1 MNNIKLISSVVAIAI
16 GLSACQTNKESITA
30 NPQIVYQTNTVSKQ
44 IEQIPEWYLNIPSA
58 DDTIYS
64 SGSARAPDLQLAV
77 DIAIMNAKTTLAD
90 RINGKLDSMTKSFVA
105 KIGSDD
111 LDTSVLNEIEKTSK
125 NVIAS
130 VDVAGYKIK
139 DMEVYPAGTQYR
151 SFVLLEYSDEEA
163 IKILMNRMRKDRA
176 VYAKLRSNNAFKE
189 LERSVDKSLNQDEV
203 QSLSNIEKELD
214 DLGDNN
220 NRYIKTVPSIG
231 PDQWMT
237 E

>member
-16 GLSACQTNKESITA
+16 GLGACQTNKESITS

-77 DIAIMNAKTTLAD
+77 DIAVMNAKSTLAD

-105 KIGSDD
+105 KIGSND
-111 LDTSVLNEIEKTSK
+111 LDTSVLNEIEKVSK

-130 VDVAGYKIK
+130 VDVAGYIIDKS
-139 DMEVYPAGTQYR
+139 DVTQEGTQYR
-151 SFVLLEYSDEEA
+151 AYVLLAYNNEEA
-163 IKILMNRMRKDRA
+163 TKVLMNRMKRDKMIYSRI
-176 VYAKLRSNNAFKE
+176 RSTEAWKE
-189 LERSVDKSLNQDEV
+189 LENEVDKSKDEDEAKSMENV
-203 QSLSNIEKELD
+203 ERLIDENDS
-214 DLGDNN
+214 
-220 NRYIKTVPSIG
+220 SI
-231 PDQWMT
+231 
-237 E
+237 

>member
-1 MNNIKLISSVVAIAI
+1 MGVKVNMNNIKLISSAVAIAI

-105 KIGSDD
+105 KIGATD

-130 VDVAGYKIK
+130 VDVAGYVVDKSDITQ
-139 DMEVYPAGTQYR
+139 EGAQYR
-151 SFVLLEYSDEEA
+151 AYVLLAYNSEEA
-163 IKILMNRMRKDRA
+163 TKIMMNRMKRDRMI
-176 VYAKLRSNNAFKE
+176 YSRIRSTEAWKE
-189 LERSVDKSLNQDEV
+189 LENEVNKSKEEDEAKSMENV
-203 QSLSNIEKELD
+203 ERLIDENS
-214 DLGDNN
+214 
-220 NRYIKTVPSIG
+220 PSI
-231 PDQWMT
+231 
-237 E
+237 

>member
-1 MNNIKLISSVVAIAI
+1 MGVKVNMNNIKLISSVVAIAI

-77 DIAIMNAKTTLAD
+77 DIAVMNAKTTLAD

-105 KIGSDD
+105 KIGSND
-111 LDTSVLNEIEKTSK
+111 LDTSVLNEIEKVSK

-130 VDVAGYKIK
+130 VDVAGYIIDKS
-139 DMEVYPAGTQYR
+139 DVTQEGTQYR
-151 SFVLLEYSDEEA
+151 AYVLLAYNSEEA
-163 IKILMNRMRKDRA
+163 TKIMMNRMKRDRMI
-176 VYAKLRSNNAFKE
+176 YSRIRSTEAWKE
-189 LERSVDKSLNQDEV
+189 LEDEV
-203 QSLSNIEKELD
+203 NKSKEEDEAKSMENVERLID
-214 DLGDNN
+214 ENS
-220 NRYIKTVPSIG
+220 PSI
-231 PDQWMT
+231 
-237 E
+237 

>member
-1 MNNIKLISSVVAIAI
+1 MGVKVNMNNIKLISSAVAIAI

-77 DIAIMNAKTTLAD
+77 DIAVMNAKSTLAD

-105 KIGSDD
+105 KIGSND

-125 NVIAS
+125 NIVAS
-130 VDVAGYKIK
+130 VDVAGYVVDKSDITQ
-139 DMEVYPAGTQYR
+139 EGTQYR
-151 SFVLLEYSDEEA
+151 AYVLLAYNSEEA
-163 IKILMNRMRKDRA
+163 TKIMMNRMKRDRMI
-176 VYAKLRSNNAFKE
+176 YSRIRSTEAWKE
-189 LERSVDKSLNQDEV
+189 LENEVNKSKDEDEAKSMENV
-203 QSLSNIEKELD
+203 ERLIDENDS
-214 DLGDNN
+214 
-220 NRYIKTVPSIG
+220 SI
-231 PDQWMT
+231 
-237 E
+237 

>member
-1 MNNIKLISSVVAIAI
+1 MGVKVNMNNIKLISSVVAIAI
-16 GLSACQTNKESITA
+16 GLGACQTNKESITS

-105 KIGSDD
+105 KIGSSD
-111 LDTSVLNEIEKTSK
+111 LDTSVLNEIEKVSK

-130 VDVAGYKIK
+130 VDVAGYIIDKS
-139 DMEVYPAGTQYR
+139 DVTQEGTQYR
-151 SFVLLEYSDEEA
+151 AYVLLAYNNEEA
-163 IKILMNRMRKDRA
+163 TKVLMNRMKRDKMIYSRI
-176 VYAKLRSNNAFKE
+176 RSTEAWKE
-189 LERSVDKSLNQDEV
+189 LENEVNKSKDEDEAKSMENV
-203 QSLSNIEKELD
+203 ERLIDENDS
-214 DLGDNN
+214 
-220 NRYIKTVPSIG
+220 SI
-231 PDQWMT
+231 
-237 E
+237 

>member
-1 MNNIKLISSVVAIAI
+1 MNMNNIKLISSVVAIAI

-30 NPQIVYQTNTVSKQ
+30 NPQIVYQTNTVSQQ

-130 VDVAGYKIK
+130 VDVAGYVVDKSDITQ
-139 DMEVYPAGTQYR
+139 EGAQYR
-151 SFVLLEYSDEEA
+151 AYVLLAYNSEEA
-163 IKILMNRMRKDRA
+163 TKIMMNRMKRDRMI
-176 VYAKLRSNNAFKE
+176 YSRIRSTEAWKE
-189 LERSVDKSLNQDEV
+189 LENEVNKSKEEDEAKSMENV
-203 QSLSNIEKELD
+203 ERLIDENS
-214 DLGDNN
+214 
-220 NRYIKTVPSIG
+220 PSI
-231 PDQWMT
+231 
-237 E
+237 

>member
-16 GLSACQTNKESITA
+16 GLGACQTNKESITA

-77 DIAIMNAKTTLAD
+77 DIAVMNAKSTLAD

-105 KIGSDD
+105 KIGSND

-130 VDVAGYKIK
+130 VDVAGYIIDKS
-139 DMEVYPAGTQYR
+139 DVTQEGTQYR
-151 SFVLLEYSDEEA
+151 AYVLLAYNNEEA
-163 IKILMNRMRKDRA
+163 TKVLMNRMKRDKMIYSRI
-176 VYAKLRSNNAFKE
+176 RSTEAWKE
-189 LERSVDKSLNQDEV
+189 LENEVDKSKDEDEAKSMENV
-203 QSLSNIEKELD
+203 ERLIDENS
-214 DLGDNN
+214 
-220 NRYIKTVPSIG
+220 PSI
-231 PDQWMT
+231 
-237 E
+237 

>member
-1 MNNIKLISSVVAIAI
+1 MNMNNIKLISSVVAIAI
-16 GLSACQTNKESITA
+16 GLGACQTNKESITS

-105 KIGSDD
+105 KIGSND

-130 VDVAGYKIK
+130 VDVAGYIIDKS
-139 DMEVYPAGTQYR
+139 DVTQEGTQYR
-151 SFVLLEYSDEEA
+151 AYVLLAYNSEEA
-163 IKILMNRMRKDRA
+163 TKVLMNRMKRDKMIYSRI
-176 VYAKLRSNNAFKE
+176 RSTEAWKE
-189 LERSVDKSLNQDEV
+189 LEDEV
-203 QSLSNIEKELD
+203 NKSKGEDEAKSMENVERLIDENDS
-214 DLGDNN
+214 
-220 NRYIKTVPSIG
+220 SI
-231 PDQWMT
+231 
-237 E
+237 

>member
-16 GLSACQTNKESITA
+16 GLGACQTNKESITA

-105 KIGSDD
+105 KIGSND

-130 VDVAGYKIK
+130 VDVAGYIIDKS
-139 DMEVYPAGTQYR
+139 DVTQEGTQYR
-151 SFVLLEYSDEEA
+151 AYVLLAYNNEEA
-163 IKILMNRMRKDRA
+163 TKVLMNRMKRDRMI
-176 VYAKLRSNNAFKE
+176 YSRIRSTEAWKE
-189 LERSVDKSLNQDEV
+189 LEEEVNKSKDEDEAKSMENV
-203 QSLSNIEKELD
+203 ERLIDENS
-214 DLGDNN
+214 
-220 NRYIKTVPSIG
+220 PSI
-231 PDQWMT
+231 
-237 E
+237 

>member
-1 MNNIKLISSVVAIAI
+1 MGVKVNMNNIKLISSVVAIAI
-16 GLSACQTNKESITA
+16 GLGACQTNKESITA

-105 KIGSDD
+105 KIGSTD

-130 VDVAGYKIK
+130 VDVAGYVVDKSDITQ
-139 DMEVYPAGTQYR
+139 EGTQYR
-151 SFVLLEYSDEEA
+151 AYVLLAYNSEEA
-163 IKILMNRMRKDRA
+163 TKMMMNRMKRDRMI
-176 VYAKLRSNNAFKE
+176 YSRIRSTEAWKE
-189 LERSVDKSLNQDEV
+189 LEEEVNKSKDEDEAKSMENV
-203 QSLSNIEKELD
+203 ERLIDENS
-214 DLGDNN
+214 
-220 NRYIKTVPSIG
+220 PSI
-231 PDQWMT
+231 
-237 E
+237 

>member
-1 MNNIKLISSVVAIAI
+1 MGVKVNMNNIKLISSVVAIAI
-16 GLSACQTNKESITA
+16 GLGACQTNKESITA
-30 NPQIVYQTNTVSKQ
+30 NPQIVYQTNTVSQ
-44 IEQIPEWYLNIPSA
+44 QVEQIPEWYLNIPSA

-130 VDVAGYKIK
+130 VDVAGYVVDKSDITQ
-139 DMEVYPAGTQYR
+139 EGTQYR
-151 SFVLLEYSDEEA
+151 AYVLLAYNSEEA
-163 IKILMNRMRKDRA
+163 TKMMMNRMKRDRMI
-176 VYAKLRSNNAFKE
+176 YSRIRSTEAWKE
-189 LERSVDKSLNQDEV
+189 LEEEVNKSKDEDESKSMENV
-203 QSLSNIEKELD
+203 ERLIDENS
-214 DLGDNN
+214 
-220 NRYIKTVPSIG
+220 PSI
-231 PDQWMT
+231 
-237 E
+237 

>member
-1 MNNIKLISSVVAIAI
+1 MGVKVNMNNIKLISSAVAIAI

-30 NPQIVYQTNTVSKQ
+30 NPQIVYQTNTVSQ
-44 IEQIPEWYLNIPSA
+44 QVEQIPEWYLNIPSA

-105 KIGSDD
+105 KIGSTD

-130 VDVAGYKIK
+130 VDVAGYVVDKSDITQ
-139 DMEVYPAGTQYR
+139 EGTQYR
-151 SFVLLEYSDEEA
+151 AYVLLAYNSEEA
-163 IKILMNRMRKDRA
+163 TKIMMNRMKRDRMI
-176 VYAKLRSNNAFKE
+176 YSRIRSTEAWKE
-189 LERSVDKSLNQDEV
+189 LEEEVNKSKDEDEAKSMENV
-203 QSLSNIEKELD
+203 ERLIDEND
-214 DLGDNN
+214 
-220 NRYIKTVPSIG
+220 TSI
-231 PDQWMT
+231 
-237 E
+237 

>member
-1 MNNIKLISSVVAIAI
+1 MGVKVNMNNIKLISSVVAIAI
-16 GLSACQTNKESITA
+16 GLGACQTNKESITA
-30 NPQIVYQTNTVSKQ
+30 NPQIVYQTNTVSQQ

-105 KIGSDD
+105 KIGATD

-130 VDVAGYKIK
+130 VDVAGYIIDKS
-139 DMEVYPAGTQYR
+139 DVTQEGTQYR
-151 SFVLLEYSDEEA
+151 AYVLLAYNNEEA
-163 IKILMNRMRKDRA
+163 TKVLMNRMKRDKMIYSRI
-176 VYAKLRSNNAFKE
+176 RSTEAWKE
-189 LERSVDKSLNQDEV
+189 LEEEVNKSKDEDEAKSMENV
-203 QSLSNIEKELD
+203 ERLIDEND
-214 DLGDNN
+214 
-220 NRYIKTVPSIG
+220 TSI
-231 PDQWMT
+231 
-237 E
+237 

>member
-1 MNNIKLISSVVAIAI
+1 MGVKVNMNNIKLISSAVAIAI

-111 LDTSVLNEIEKTSK
+111 LDTSVLTEIEKTSK

-130 VDVAGYKIK
+130 VDVAGYVVDKSDITQ
-139 DMEVYPAGTQYR
+139 EGTQYR
-151 SFVLLEYSDEEA
+151 AYVLLAYNSEEA
-163 IKILMNRMRKDRA
+163 TKIMMNRMKRDRMI
-176 VYAKLRSNNAFKE
+176 YSRIRSTDAWKE
-189 LERSVDKSLNQDEV
+189 LENEVNKSKEEDEAK
-203 QSLSNIEKELD
+203 SMENIERLIDE
-214 DLGDNN
+214 NE
-220 NRYIKTVPSIG
+220 ISI
-231 PDQWMT
+231 
-237 E
+237 

>member
-1 MNNIKLISSVVAIAI
+1 MGVKVNMNNIKLISSAVAIAI
-16 GLSACQTNKESITA
+16 GLGACQTNKESITA

-130 VDVAGYKIK
+130 VDVAGYVVDKSDITQ
-139 DMEVYPAGTQYR
+139 EGTQYR
-151 SFVLLEYSDEEA
+151 AYVLLAYNSEEA
-163 IKILMNRMRKDRA
+163 TKIMMNRMKRDRMI
-176 VYAKLRSNNAFKE
+176 YSRIRSTEAWKE
-189 LERSVDKSLNQDEV
+189 LEDEV
-203 QSLSNIEKELD
+203 NKSKDEDEAKSMENVERLIDEND
-214 DLGDNN
+214 
-220 NRYIKTVPSIG
+220 TSI
-231 PDQWMT
+231 
-237 E
+237 